1 MDELAEM
8 IGVKPNLWSL
18 LKQDPK
24 LAYHVFFDNIVA
36 SQYRL
41 QGPHT
46 WKGAR
51 EHIISLQEQYL
62 FPLAT
67 RKCAKKSSHH
77 SFLILSLFAVV
88 FAVVIIML
96 KS

>member
-1 MDELAEM
+1 M
-8 IGVKPNLWSL
+8 IGVKPNFWSL

-24 LAYHVFFDNIVA
+24 LAYHVFFDTIVA

-51 EHIISLQEQYL
+51 EHITSLQEQYL

-67 RKCAKKSSHH
+67 RKCADQKSSYQGL
-77 SFLILSLFAVV
+77 LIFSLFAVV
-88 FAVVIIML
+88 LAVVIIML